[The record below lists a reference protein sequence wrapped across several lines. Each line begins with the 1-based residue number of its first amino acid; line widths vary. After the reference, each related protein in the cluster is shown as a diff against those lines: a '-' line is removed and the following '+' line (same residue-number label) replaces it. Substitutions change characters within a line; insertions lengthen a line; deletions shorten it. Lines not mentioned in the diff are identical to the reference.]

1 MQVVTDD
8 RVARLVELMTG
19 TNIVPPYTCLG
30 IDRDGQIVGGVVFNH
45 YTRSDIHVSIA
56 GHGWTKGFIAD
67 VGEYVFGQLK
77 CLRITAITEQAS
89 VVRFAQRL
97 GGEVEG
103 LMRDHFGAGR
113 DAFVVGILRADWRF

>member
-1 MQVVTDD
+1 MKVVADD
-8 RVARLVELMTG
+8 RVARFVESVTE
-19 TNIVPPYTCLG
+19 TNIIPPYTTLG
-30 IDRDGQIVGGVVFNH
+30 IERDGQIVGGAVFNH
-45 YTRSDIHVSIA
+45 FTGPDIHVSIA

-67 VGEYVFGQLK
+67 VGAYVFDQLG

-89 VVRFAQRL
+89 VVKFAQRL

-103 LMRDHFGAGR
+103 LMRDHFGRGR